1 MTHRQPTGH
10 TVIELVDVRKQFGE
24 VTAVNGLNLR
34 VEAGEVVAFLG
45 PNGAGKSTTIDLLLG
60 LARPDSGT
68 VRVCGRPPVD
78 AVRHGLVAAVLQSGG
93 LLRDFTVAETVR
105 YVASV
110 YPTARPVD
118 QVMEVAGLTPIA
130 GRRVGKCSGGEQQ
143 RLRFALALL
152 PEPQVLVLDEPTTG
166 MDVEA
171 RQDFWKAVRRDAERG
186 RAVLFATHYLDEADA
201 HADRIVV
208 VREGVVVADGPAARI
223 KNLATGRR
231 IRVLWPG
238 AELAAVRALP
248 GVDSAEAYG
257 DSVVLHTR
265 DSDQVARHLLNH
277 TAARDL
283 EITATLESAFV
294 ALTGRDSSRPPEPDP
309 EER

>member
-1 MTHRQPTGH
+1 M
-10 TVIELVDVRKQFGE
+10 IELVDVHKHFGE

-34 VEAGEVVAFLG
+34 VETGEVVAFLG

-60 LARPDSGT
+60 LAGPDSGT

-110 YPTARPVD
+110 YPAARPVG

-152 PEPQVLVLDEPTTG
+152 PEPQLLVLDEPTTG

-171 RQDFWKAVRRDAERG
+171 RQDFWQAVRRDAEHG

-208 VREGVVVADGPAARI
+208 VREGVVVADGPAAKI
-223 KNLATGRR
+223 KNMATGRQ
-231 IRVLWPG
+231 IRAHWPG
-238 AELAAVRALP
+238 ASPAAVRALP

-257 DSVVLHTR
+257 DSVLLRTR
-265 DSDQVARHLLNH
+265 DSDRVARHLLNH

-283 EITATLESAFV
+283 EINATLESAFV
-294 ALTGRDSSRPPEPDP
+294 ALTGRDSSRPPDGATEPDP
-309 EER
+309 EERG

>member
-1 MTHRQPTGH
+1 M
-10 TVIELVDVRKQFGE
+10 IELVDVHKHFGE

-68 VRVCGRPPVD
+68 VRVCGRLPVD
-78 AVRHGLVAAVLQSGG
+78 AVRHGLVAAALQSGG

-105 YVASV
+105 YVSSV

-118 QVMEVAGLTPIA
+118 QVLEVAGLTSIA

-152 PEPQVLVLDEPTTG
+152 PEPRLLVLDEPTTG

-208 VREGVVVADGPAARI
+208 VREGVVVADGPAAKI
-223 KNLATGRR
+223 KNLAAGRQ

-238 AELAAVRALP
+238 AEPATVRALS
-248 GVDSAEAYG
+248 GVDSAEVHG
-257 DSVVLHTR
+257 DSVMLRTR
-265 DSDQVARHLLNH
+265 DSDRVARHLLNH

-294 ALTGRDSSRPPEPDP
+294 ALTGRGSSRSPAGATEPDP
-309 EER
+309 EERG